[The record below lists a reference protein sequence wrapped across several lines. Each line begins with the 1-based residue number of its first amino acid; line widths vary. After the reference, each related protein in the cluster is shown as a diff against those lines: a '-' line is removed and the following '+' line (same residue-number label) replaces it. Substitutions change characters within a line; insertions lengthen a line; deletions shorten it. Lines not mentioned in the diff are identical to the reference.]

1 METKSSKIDF
11 NGQNVYT
18 GIDIHLKSWKIT
30 IMVNDREHKTFSQD
44 PSAEV
49 LSNYLR
55 KNFPGAVYHSAY
67 EAGFCGFSAHRELEG
82 FGIRNIV
89 VNPADIPTTDKEKR
103 QKEDKRDSRKIA
115 KSLKNSE
122 LTGIY
127 VPSKGMEELRGLV
140 RYRKT
145 LVKEISRHK
154 CRIKSFIYFNG
165 IKIPLELDGPSQHWS
180 GRFTQWLS
188 KVELLTAHGKM
199 VLDDTLDTAELLR
212 KKLLK
217 VNRHLRQVTREG
229 EHAEKLRLLQSI
241 PGIGQISAITL
252 LTEME
257 DILRFKNLDQ
267 LCSFVGLVPST
278 NSSGE
283 KENVGRITRRS
294 NRFLRS
300 IIVEAAWMA
309 SRNDPSLIYSYGLL
323 CKRMEPTE
331 AIIRIAKKLLN
342 RIRYVMKNET
352 EYVHSVI

>member
-1 METKSSKIDF
+1 METKSKKIDF
-11 NGQNVYT
+11 IGQNVYA
-18 GIDIHLKSWKIT
+18 GIDIHLKSWKVT

-44 PSAEV
+44 PSAE
-49 LSNYLR
+49 LLANYLR
-55 KNFPGAVYHSAY
+55 KNFPGAAYHSAY
-67 EAGFCGFSAHRELEG
+67 EAGFCGFSAHRELEA

-115 KSLKNSE
+115 KSLKNGE
-122 LTGIY
+122 LAAIF
-127 VPSKGMEELRGLV
+127 VPSKRMEELRGLV

-154 CRIKSFIYFNG
+154 SRIKSFIYFNG
-165 IKIPLELDGPSQHWS
+165 IKIPLELDVPSKYWS
-180 GRFTQWLS
+180 GRFTQWLGA
-188 KVELLTAHGKM
+188 VELSTVHGKM
-199 VLDDTLDTAELLR
+199 VLEDTIDTAGLLR

-217 VNRHLRQVTREG
+217 VNMHLRQVAKEE
-229 EHAEKLRLLQSI
+229 EHIEKLRLLQSI
-241 PGIGQISAITL
+241 PGIGLISAITF

-283 KENVGRITRRS
+283 KEKVGRITRRS

-309 SRNDPSLIYSYGLL
+309 SRKDPALLYSYGQL
-323 CKRMEPTE
+323 CKRMKPNE

-342 RIRYVMKNET
+342 RIRYVLKNET
-352 EYVHSVI
+352 EYVHCVV